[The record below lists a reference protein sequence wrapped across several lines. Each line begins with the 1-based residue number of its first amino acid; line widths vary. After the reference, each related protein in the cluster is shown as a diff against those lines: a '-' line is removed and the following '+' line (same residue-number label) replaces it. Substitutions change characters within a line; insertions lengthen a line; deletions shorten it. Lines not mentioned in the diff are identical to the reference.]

1 VRPRAWTWRRPPNR
15 TARSLAVQA
24 SGTFAKSGVRAR
36 VEVLLQRGNG
46 VGGVVLGYAIA
57 SLSGE
62 GWNLGQADD
71 GRDGKQSGTER
82 ECELR
87 RVGMF
92 RGYVGLSAAIETLG

>member
-1 VRPRAWTWRRPPNR
+1 MNRYTVVIVRTLFEKLVVNCRRGE
-15 TARSLAVQA
+15 LA
-24 SGTFAKSGVRAR
+24 GPFK
-36 VEVLLQRGNG
+36 
-46 VGGVVLGYAIA
+46 LGYAIA

-62 GWNLGQADD
+62 RWNLGQADD